1 MLDGIVFFAIIEEE
15 NEVIWMVQDRNPEYF
30 LAIASEKSIS
40 KAAER
45 LHISQPYLSQ
55 YVIHLEKEF
64 GVRLLDRTKSP
75 LALTAAGKVYANYLE
90 DSSQLYEQ
98 LLQDFTR
105 LNASRRQTLRVAMSN
120 WRASTLLP
128 SILPAFSQEHPEAHL
143 ELLERPT
150 SEMFRLVA
158 DNTVDF
164 AIMNTDLDTPDYL
177 VTETLLYEKILLVG
191 NRANPTAR
199 ALYQTITEGGQPDLS
214 LLEHERM
221 ILLRPELM
229 LAARV
234 NNYLE
239 RKRIIPQSF
248 IYSSNATTALN
259 LTAGNY
265 GFCFVNETAIY
276 NAPNREALI
285 FYDLNSPDLSHPLSV
300 VYKKKRYLLPAAR
313 DFIDM
318 VSRFSRSHEWRA
330 GCDCCVGDES
340 KPLPAIASD
349 K

>member
-1 MLDGIVFFAIIEEE
+1 MF
-15 NEVIWMVQDRNPEYF
+15 QDRNPKYF
-30 LAIASEKSIS
+30 LTVAAERSIS

-45 LHISQPYLSQ
+45 LHISLPYLSQ
-55 YVIHLEKEF
+55 YIIRLEKEF
-64 GVRLLDRTKSP
+64 NVPLLDRKKLP
-75 LALTAAGKVYANYLE
+75 LELTAAGEVYLRYLE
-90 DSSQLYEQ
+90 ECSLRSEDLFQNF
-98 LLQDFTR
+98 DR
-105 LNASRRQTLRVAMSN
+105 LSAGRKQTLCIAMSN

-128 SILPAFSQEHPEAHL
+128 NILPHFSREHPEVHL
-143 ELLERPT
+143 ELFEQPT
-150 SEMFRLVA
+150 SELYRLVA
-158 DNTVDF
+158 DSKADF

-199 ALYQTITEGGQPDLS
+199 ALYQTITGGGQPDLS

-340 KPLPAIASD
+340 KPLPAIAPD